1 MSAALRLL
9 TLSERD
15 RRTIAVGATCI
26 LFMILVAKV
35 LPAERR
41 WDTHVEMRVAVL
53 EREVADARSMM
64 SRETATRDAVAKRTR
79 ALRMLEAGLLRAET
93 KSGGETSLA
102 ALVSTAAAT
111 AGIKLDG
118 LSLDSDAGD
127 NGRIRT
133 ASVTGGAT
141 GDIQGLAM
149 FLGALESTQARLA
162 VRALS
167 VTQSDVASPE
177 TRAEALRLEFTVQAQ
192 VITAERMIP

>member
-41 WDTHVEMRVAVL
+41 WETRVEMRAAVL
-53 EREVADARSMM
+53 EREVDDARSMV
-64 SRETATRDAVAKRTR
+64 SRETATRDAVAKHTR

-93 KSGGETSLA
+93 KSGAETSLA
-102 ALVSTAAAT
+102 ALISTAAAT
-111 AGIKLDG
+111 SGIKLDA
-118 LSLDSDAGD
+118 LSLDSDAG
-127 NGRIRT
+127 NYGRIRT

-141 GDIQGLAM
+141 GDIQGLAT
-149 FLGALESTQARLA
+149 FVSALESARARLA

-167 VTQSDVASPE
+167 ITQPDAASPE
-177 TRAEALRLEFTVQAQ
+177 TRAETLRLEFTVQAQ

>member
-1 MSAALRLL
+1 
-9 TLSERD
+9 
-15 RRTIAVGATCI
+15 
-26 LFMILVAKV
+26 MILVAKV

-41 WDTHVEMRVAVL
+41 WDTRVEMRAAGL
-53 EREVADARSMM
+53 DREVASARSLV
-64 SRETATRDAVAKRTR
+64 SRETATRDAVAMRMR

-111 AGIKLDG
+111 AGIKLDA

-127 NGRIRT
+127 HGRIRT

-149 FLGALESTQARLA
+149 FLGALETAQGRVA

-167 VTQSDVASPE
+167 ITQADAAGPD
-177 TRAEALRLEFTVQAQ
+177 TRAETLRLEFTVQAQ
-192 VITAERMIP
+192 VITVARAIQ

>member
-1 MSAALRLL
+1 MSAARRLL

-15 RRTIAVGATCI
+15 RRTIALGAMCI
-26 LFMILVAKV
+26 LLMILVAKV

-41 WDTHVEMRVAVL
+41 WDTRVEMRAALV
-53 EREVADARSMM
+53 EREVADARSLVG
-64 SRETATRDAVAKRTR
+64 RETTTRNAVAMRTR

-111 AGIKLDG
+111 AGIKVDA

-127 NGRIRT
+127 HGRLRT

-149 FLGALESTQARLA
+149 FLGVLESTRARLA

-167 VTQSDVASPE
+167 VTQPDPASPE
-177 TRAEALRLEFTVQAQ
+177 TRAETLRLEFTVQAQ
-192 VITAERMIP
+192 VITAARTIP